1 MNKMIA
7 ILLGLAT
14 SVAFAAD
21 GLKEGQW
28 EYTST
33 TQMAGMPAMSAS
45 EQAQFNEA
53 MKHLPP
59 GTKMPGNVGMNSKGI
74 TSTFKQCVKADN
86 PVPSDPHNKDCQVT
100 KMDRSGNT
108 YTWATHC
115 KTPDGEMDSTGS
127 GTYDGGRMSS
137 KIKINGTS
145 HGKPVNMS
153 MDMTGHY
160 VGPCK

>member
-1 MNKMIA
+1 MQKHLVV
-7 ILLGLAT
+7 LLGLV
-14 SVAFAAD
+14 SVATFAAD

-33 TQMAGMPAMSAS
+33 TQMAGMPAMSAAD
-45 EQAQFNEA
+45 QAQFNEA

-59 GTKMPGNVGMNSKGI
+59 STKLPGSIGMSSKGI

-100 KMDRSGNT
+100 KMDHSGNT

-115 KTPDGEMDSTGS
+115 KTHDGEIDSTGS
-127 GTYDGGRMSS
+127 GTYEGDLMTS
-137 KIKINGTS
+137 KIKIKGTS
-145 HGKPVNMS
+145 HGQPVNMS
-153 MDMTGHY
+153 MDMTGRY
-160 VGPCK
+160 LGPCK